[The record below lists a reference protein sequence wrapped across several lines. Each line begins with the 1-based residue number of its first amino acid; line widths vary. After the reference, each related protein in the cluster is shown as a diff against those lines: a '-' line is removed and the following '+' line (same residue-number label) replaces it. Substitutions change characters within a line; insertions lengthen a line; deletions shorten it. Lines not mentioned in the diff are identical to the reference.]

1 MSVTVTGL
9 EELKRAI
16 DQLPADV
23 TAALRA
29 VAFRKSREAMAIAK
43 SMLRSKLKT
52 PAHKLID
59 NIEIIENAE
68 KKEFVVISQAP
79 DDQPANLPL
88 WVERG
93 TRHMAARPYIRPAGD
108 AINESYKS
116 ESLKAAE
123 SVVDKLER
131 F

>member
-9 EELKRAI
+9 SELKQAI
-16 DQLPADV
+16 ERLPAEV

-29 VAFRKSREAMAIAK
+29 VAWRKSREAMAIAK
-43 SMLRSKLKT
+43 STLRSKLKT

-59 NIEIIENAE
+59 NIEVIENAD

-93 TRHMAARPYIRPAGD
+93 TVHMAARPYMRPAGD
-108 AINESYKS
+108 AIDASYKS
-116 ESLKAAE
+116 ESLKVAE
-123 SVVDKLER
+123 SVVNGLER

>member
-1 MSVTVTGL
+1 MPVTDTGL
-9 EELKRAI
+9 AELKRAI
-16 DQLPADV
+16 NALPKDV
-23 TAALRA
+23 TLALRA
-29 VAFRKSREAMAIAK
+29 VAWRKSREAYAIAK
-43 SMLRSKLKT
+43 ATLRSKLKT

-59 NIEIIENAE
+59 NIEIIEDAA

-93 TRHMAARPYIRPAGD
+93 TRQMAARPYIRPAGD
-108 AINESYKS
+108 AIDESYKS
-116 ESLKAAE
+116 ESLKAAA
-123 SVVDKLER
+123 SVVSGWER

>member
-9 EELKRAI
+9 AELKRAI
-16 DQLPADV
+16 ETLPADV
-23 TAALRA
+23 TAALRS
-29 VAFRKSREAMAIAK
+29 VAWRKSREALAIAK
-43 SMLRSKLKT
+43 STLRSKLKT

-59 NIEIIENAE
+59 NIEIIEQAD
-68 KKEFVVISQAP
+68 KKQFVVISQAP

-93 TRHMAARPYIRPAGD
+93 TRHMAARPYIRPAAD
-108 AINESYKS
+108 AIDASYKS
-116 ESLKAAE
+116 ESVQAATA
-123 SVVDKLER
+123 VVNGLEQ